1 MAKATSRQKRRRN
14 RRRDSASVSRGA
26 LVGLVLVVCAGLLA
40 WSFRA
45 DLARLLDTGAAD
57 AVPAAATTAKKTS
70 KPARQPATASRSRP
84 PEAAGRFEFYD
95 LLPDAEVDVPEQPA
109 TARPAAPP
117 PVSVPGAYVVQA
129 GAFPGLVAADKV
141 KTRLAELGVVSEIQT
156 ADANGTVFHR
166 VRIGPIENLEELNRL
181 RARLRQNGI
190 DHQVIPIG
198 E

>member
-1 MAKATSRQKRRRN
+1 MATASSRQKRRRN

-26 LVGLVLVVCAGLLA
+26 LVVLLLLVSAGLLA
-40 WSFRA
+40 WFFRG
-45 DLARLLDTGAAD
+45 DLAGMLATGAA
-57 AVPAAATTAKKTS
+57 PAADTAPKKTS
-70 KPARQPATASRSRP
+70 KPAREPKSLA

-95 LLPDAEVDVPEQPA
+95 MLPDAEVVVPEQPA

-129 GAFPGLVAADKV
+129 GAFPSLDAADKV
-141 KTRLAELGVVSEIQT
+141 KARLAVLGVVSEIQT
-156 ADANGTVFHR
+156 ADANGAVFHR

-181 RARLRQNGI
+181 RARLRLNGI

>member
-1 MAKATSRQKRRRN
+1 MARASSRQKRRRN
-14 RRRDSASVSRGA
+14 RRRDSASVPWGA
-26 LVGLVLVVCAGLLA
+26 LVGLLLVVCAGLLA

-45 DLARLLDTGAAD
+45 DLTRMLDTSAA
-57 AVPAAATTAKKTS
+57 PAAASAATAKKTR
-70 KPARQPATASRSRP
+70 KPTRQSDSAA

-95 LLPDAEVDVPEQPA
+95 LLPDAEVDVLEQPA
-109 TARPAAPP
+109 TARPTAPP

-129 GAFPGLVAADKV
+129 GAFPSFAAADKV
-141 KTRLAELGVVSEIQT
+141 KARLAILGVVSEIQT
-156 ADANGTVFHR
+156 AEASGAIFHR
-166 VRIGPIENLEELNRL
+166 VRIGPIEDLAELNRL

>member
-1 MAKATSRQKRRRN
+1 VATASSRQKRRRN

-26 LVGLVLVVCAGLLA
+26 LVVLLLLVSAGLLA
-40 WSFRA
+40 WFFRG
-45 DLARLLDTGAAD
+45 DLAGMLATGAA
-57 AVPAAATTAKKTS
+57 PAADTAPKKTS
-70 KPARQPATASRSRP
+70 KPAREPKSLA

-95 LLPDAEVDVPEQPA
+95 MLPDAEVVVPEQPA

-129 GAFPGLVAADKV
+129 GAFPSLDAADKV
-141 KTRLAELGVVSEIQT
+141 KARLAVLGVVSEIQT
-156 ADANGTVFHR
+156 ADANGAVFHR

-181 RARLRQNGI
+181 RARLRLNGI

>member
-1 MAKATSRQKRRRN
+1 MATASSRQKRRRN

-26 LVGLVLVVCAGLLA
+26 LVVLLLLVSAGLLA
-40 WSFRA
+40 WFFRG
-45 DLARLLDTGAAD
+45 DLAGMLDTGADRA
-57 AVPAAATTAKKTS
+57 APAAATAPKKTS
-70 KPARQPATASRSRP
+70 KPAREPKSLA

-95 LLPDAEVDVPEQPA
+95 MLPDAEVVVPEQPA

-129 GAFPGLVAADKV
+129 GAFPSLDAADKV
-141 KTRLAELGVVSEIQT
+141 KARLAVLGVVSEIQT
-156 ADANGTVFHR
+156 ANANGAVFHR